1 MGGIIRGCQGV
12 VLFFCWVVCFG
23 CFYILFFFSV
33 GSDFGEVLILAI
45 QDETW
50 DIQLHMSGLGFGAV
64 EVGMDISC

>member
-1 MGGIIRGCQGV
+1 MGGIIRGCQEV
-12 VLFFCWVVCFG
+12 VLFLCWVFCFG
-23 CFYILFFFSV
+23 CFYILFFSV

>member
-1 MGGIIRGCQGV
+1 MYLR
-12 VLFFCWVVCFG
+12 VLCSC

-33 GSDFGEVLILAI
+33 GSDFGEELILAI